1 MRVTCLS
8 PVSALAQVFV
18 EVLDGFD
25 GLAILDVDVC
35 VVLGT
40 EVPVV
45 GHLQNLENFG
55 KKKAAKMMQ
64 AASGASDQ

>member
-1 MRVTCLS
+1 MT
-8 PVSALAQVFV
+8 AQVFV
-18 EVLDGFD
+18 EVLDGLD

-45 GHLQNLENFG
+45 GHLQNLGNFG

>member
-1 MRVTCLS
+1 MRVACLS

-18 EVLDGFD
+18 EVLDGLY

-45 GHLQNLENFG
+45 GHLQNLHT
-55 KKKAAKMMQ
+55 KKTAKMMQ
-64 AASGASDQ
+64 VSCLRCK